1 MKSLRLLQ
9 NHRNIIYVYI
19 YLIIVKYIIKFIRV
33 KFVCTYSILLYCNIQ
48 NLFRTTKKKKF

>member
-33 KFVCTYSILLYCNIQ
+33 KFVCTYSIFSYIL
-48 NLFRTTKKKKF
+48 